1 VAPDRDRVPVSH
13 RLKVD
18 TMPTCASE
26 ANLHKIARRNPV
38 NYAPAV
44 ARALGKLRDTLRKT
58 RPYEVMGMKQGP
70 FWEIFD
76 TFSEDLLKAIRPTAD
91 GRRPTSPDISTIAD
105 DVAMAIRS
113 PGVKGL
119 TMETQIR
126 FGFYNRVMQSIF
138 SKKELDNHLSMGDF
152 RYPMEWFPKARSISR
167 VLHLHVGPTNS
178 GKTYNALKRL
188 EESKG
193 LCVYAGPL
201 RLLAQ
206 EIYARM
212 NARGKPTW
220 LITGDDKQPPRAK
233 DEANPDSMGISCT
246 VEMVPIYRHYDIAVI
261 DEIQMLADEDRGT
274 SWTNALIGL
283 PAKELHLCGE
293 ERAVELVQHIAR
305 SLGEELIIHRYE
317 RLSPLEVMDKPLRG
331 LQDLQKGD
339 CVVCFSILQIQK
351 MKVRIERMT
360 GRKAAIVYGG
370 LPAEIRA
377 HQAHMFNDPNND
389 YDFLVASDAIG
400 MGLNL

>member
-1 VAPDRDRVPVSH
+1 
-13 RLKVD
+13 
-18 TMPTCASE
+18 
-26 ANLHKIARRNPV
+26 
-38 NYAPAV
+38 
-44 ARALGKLRDTLRKT
+44 
-58 RPYEVMGMKQGP
+58 MGMKDDR

-76 TFSEDLLKAIRPTAD
+76 NFSEDLLKALRPTPQ
-91 GRRPTSPDISTIAD
+91 GRRPTSPEISSIAD
-105 DVAMAIRS
+105 DVAMTIRS
-113 PGVKGL
+113 PGAKELSV
-119 TMETQIR
+119 ENQVR
-126 FGFYNRVMQSIF
+126 FGFYNRVMQIIF
-138 SKKELDNHLSMGDF
+138 TEKELDNQLSMGDF
-152 RYPMEWFPKARSISR
+152 RYPMEWFPRARAINR

-220 LITGDDKQPPRAK
+220 LITGDDKQPPSTS
-233 DEANPDSMGISCT
+233 DEANPENMGISCT
-246 VEMVPIYRHYDIAVI
+246 VEMVPTSRQFDIAVI
-261 DEIQMLADEDRGT
+261 DEIQMIADEDRGA

-283 PAKELHLCGE
+283 PAKEVHICGE

-317 RLSPLEVMDKPLRG
+317 RLSPLEVMDKPLQG
-331 LQDLQKGD
+331 LHDLQKGD
-339 CVVCFSILQIQK
+339 CVVCFSIVQIQM
-351 MKVRIERMT
+351 MKVRIEKMT
-360 GRKAAIVYGG
+360 GKKAAIVYGG

-377 HQAHMFNDPNND
+377 HQAHLFNDPNNE